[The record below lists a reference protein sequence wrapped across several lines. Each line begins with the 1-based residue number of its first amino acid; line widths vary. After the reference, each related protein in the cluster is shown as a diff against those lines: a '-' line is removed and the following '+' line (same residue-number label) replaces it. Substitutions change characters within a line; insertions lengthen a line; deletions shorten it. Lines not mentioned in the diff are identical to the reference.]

1 MNKFSALL
9 LVCAVLAHGEVAQ
22 AQSVTP
28 MRGVSKSFTDVF
40 AVRLTVGNP
49 YQRAVNFEVKVYDE
63 NFEPVE
69 AFVSPQVLRIG
80 ATDTRQVTVRIP
92 FLGQGQRKVRVC
104 AEGLFAMKNK
114 TSVRTQVCGRFL
126 GQLVGS

>member
-1 MNKFSALL
+1 MNKLATFLML
-9 LVCAVLAHGEVAQ
+9 CATLAACQVAQ

-49 YQRAVNFEVKVYDE
+49 YQKPVEFDVRVYDE
-63 NFEPVE
+63 NFAPVD

-80 ATDTRQVTVRIP
+80 ARATRQVTVRVP

-104 AEGLFAMKNK
+104 AEGLFGKDNK
-114 TSVRTQVCGRFL
+114 SLVRTQVCGRFL

>member
-1 MNKFSALL
+1 MLACALF
-9 LVCAVLAHGEVAQ
+9 AAGSIAQ

-28 MRGVSKSFTDVF
+28 MRGVTKSFTDVF

-49 YQRAVNFEVKVYDE
+49 YKKAVNFEVKVYDE

-69 AFVSPQVLRIG
+69 AFVSPEVLHIG
-80 ATDTRQVTVRIP
+80 ASDTKQVTVRVP

-104 AEGLFAMKNK
+104 AEGLFGMPNK
-114 TSVRTQVCGRFL
+114 SSVRTQVCGRFL

>member
-1 MNKFSALL
+1 MNKLAIYLMLFATL
-9 LVCAVLAHGEVAQ
+9 AVGQVAQ

-49 YQRAVNFEVKVYDE
+49 YQKPVEFDVRVYDE
-63 NFEPVE
+63 NFAPVD

-80 ATDTRQVTVRIP
+80 ARTTRQVTVRIP

-104 AEGLFAMKNK
+104 AEGLFGKDNK
-114 TSVRTQVCGRFL
+114 SLVRTQVCGRFL